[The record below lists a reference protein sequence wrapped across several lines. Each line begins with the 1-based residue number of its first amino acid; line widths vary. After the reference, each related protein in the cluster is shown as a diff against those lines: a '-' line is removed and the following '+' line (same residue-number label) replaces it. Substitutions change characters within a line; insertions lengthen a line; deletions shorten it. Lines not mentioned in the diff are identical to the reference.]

1 MRAYTGILEA
11 KQWLCFVAYLVFSFQ
26 VYILH
31 WTCSYFDMSK
41 WPKLFLLS
49 ILSNYSCWLVC
60 LYKLKCKFLL
70 LKRYYS
76 EWIFSWNWNYSEV
89 LIFAFA
95 YRFSSEKIDRKKS
108 IITNN
113 CLLRLFRWLIKFQ
126 PAIRLKSFPTFCFSA
141 MLVWY
146 LKGSNSKNF
155 QNRYVRI

>member
-49 ILSNYSCWLVC
+49 MLSNYSCWLVC

-89 LIFAFA
+89 LILAFA
-95 YRFSSEKIDRKKS
+95 YRFSSEVVSYTDKFGKQNKF
-108 IITNN
+108 
-113 CLLRLFRWLIKFQ
+113 LLGLKRDQIQKNSRIYLWEFKPLNIMLW
-126 PAIRLKSFPTFCFSA
+126 LKSKT
-141 MLVWY
+141 
-146 LKGSNSKNF
+146 
-155 QNRYVRI
+155 